1 MAKYCKQCGK
11 KIGFFENGYFLNNK
25 DMLCDCCAKEIRCN
39 VNELYETSNEEEFLI
54 KAKELVGRA
63 EENFNDDVVS
73 EIIAKIE
80 RIGKSKGFGDVKIEV
95 KRKEE
100 SSGSNIHITESS
112 EDEFEEYHSKMFS
125 NIGSKI
131 KVLAVVITCIG
142 IVASIIIGIVLMT
155 IDEELIVPG
164 ILVMIVGSL
173 LSWLSSFFMYGFG
186 QLVENSDKTV
196 ALLKEQNKNKK

>member
-1 MAKYCKQCGK
+1 MAKYCKQCGRK
-11 KIGFFENGYFLNNK
+11 LGFFEDGYFLNNNY
-25 DMLCDCCAKEIRCN
+25 MLCTSCAEEILFN
-39 VNELYETSNEEEFLI
+39 VNDLYETSNEEDFLI

-63 EENFNDDVVS
+63 KDNFNDDVVS

-80 RIGKSKGFGDVKIEV
+80 RIGKNKGFGDVKIEA

-155 IDEELIVPG
+155 TDEELIVPG
-164 ILVMIVGSL
+164 ILVMIAGSL

-196 ALLKEQNKNKK
+196 ALLEKQKKD